1 MPKRIYISCPYCKS
15 QNSSNVEHC
24 IACGAPLE
32 KPVAP
37 KVVKPAPK
45 KPIHPALK
53 EKRPE
58 EIAQKIGEKVEDAY
72 YVYAVGWRTFAEAL
86 AIAVATF
93 IIGVASGAT
102 GLAYWGLL
110 CTVAVGVAVG
120 LTGKMFYLALISAPL
135 GALIGLGIGAVPLIL
150 GMPKILPVS
159 MTLFAVLGAILGG
172 RRRTDFKYRNWWEKA
187 RPFLG
192 GVGGLLFGFLGTL
205 LGIGIQQ
212 ILARLFH

>member
-1 MPKRIYISCPYCKS
+1 MPKRTYISCPYCKS
-15 QNSSNVEHC
+15 QNSSNAEHC

-32 KPVAP
+32 KLVAP
-37 KVVKPAPK
+37 KIVKPLPK
-45 KPIHPALK
+45 SPIHPALK

-102 GLAYWGLL
+102 GLAYWGLFG
-110 CTVAVGVAVG
+110 TVAVGVAVG
-120 LTGKMFYLALISAPL
+120 LTRKMFYLALISAPL

-159 MTLFAVLGAILGG
+159 MTLFAVLGAVLGG

-212 ILARLFH
+212 MLARFFH